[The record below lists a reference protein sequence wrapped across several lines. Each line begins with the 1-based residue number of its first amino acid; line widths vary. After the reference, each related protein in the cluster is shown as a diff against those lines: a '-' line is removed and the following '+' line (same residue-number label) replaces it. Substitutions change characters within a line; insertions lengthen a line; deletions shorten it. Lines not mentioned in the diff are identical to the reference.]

1 MPSTFTNAVYN
12 DRTTGIDL
20 SGDSGNYKCVVY
32 EVDTNNSNIY
42 YFNSSDKVEGIN
54 VSYIVSLLF
63 DTTIV
68 TTFDNAITSLGLNSD
83 DIHVFLTGY
92 SSGSSRYQLGNL
104 SIPFQ
109 SGANWFARAESALL
123 VNGIEKG
130 LNTIRDS
137 GTYASGMYEHNNGT
151 KVLAVA
157 NDAGWGVTNSV
168 SDNTIIPLTGLG
180 SISDMKLYFFIKIN

>member
-1 MPSTFTNAVYN
+1 VYN
-12 DRTTGIDL
+12 DSTTGIDL
-20 SGDSGNYKCVVY
+20 SGDSGNHKCVVY

-42 YFNSSDKVEGIN
+42 YFDSTNSVEGIN

-68 TTFDNAITSLGLNSD
+68 TTFNNAITSQGLESMDGKNHTDND
-83 DIHVFLTGY
+83 DIYVFLIGY

-109 SGANWFARAESALL
+109 SGANWFARNESA
-123 VNGIEKG
+123 VSSSNG
-130 LNTIRDS
+130 LNDIITS
-137 GTYASGMYEHNNGT
+137 NTLASGMYEHNNGT

-157 NDAGWGVTNSV
+157 NGASWGVTNSV